1 VNRKKGAGKM
11 AKKRPSEARRRYGL
25 CCFMTLTASLLGF
38 VNPILSSFI
47 AQNIIDHFNLTGI
60 IPSLVSIFVVKGAR
74 FYLRARAGSE
84 LKGGSSRAP
93 VIWLQK
99 RISRKLW
106 WLEPMVVNWGWVGL
120 VLKKLTGGVSVQVS
134 AAIASML
141 TDTVNSLVSGIVYY
155 YTQSYLLS
163 LLAAL
168 VIPAVAVLP
177 WLTVKTVRYRR
188 VAARPQ

>member
-1 VNRKKGAGKM
+1 MARKKPGE
-11 AKKRPSEARRRYGL
+11 PRRRYGL
-25 CCFMTLTASLLGF
+25 CCAMTLTASLLGF

-47 AQNIIDHFNLTGI
+47 AENIINHFNLTGI
-60 IPSLVSIFVVKGAR
+60 IPSLVSIFAVKGTR
-74 FYLRARAGSE
+74 FYLRARAGNE

-106 WLEPMVVNWGWVGL
+106 WLEPMVVNWGWVGHL
-120 VLKKLTGGVSVQVS
+120 LTRLTGGVSVQVS

-141 TDTVNSLVSGIVYY
+141 TDTINSLVSGIVYY
-155 YTQSYLLS
+155 YTRSYSFS

-168 VIPAVAVLP
+168 VIPAISVLP

-188 VAARPQ
+188 VAVSGKNAG